1 MKWYNIEPV
10 SMTFNGNTIAT
21 AVKLQIKISYT
32 VGNGG
37 TFTYELAD
45 AQGNIVHTV
54 EQPIPTN
61 VFTSY
66 SDAGA
71 VAFACAELGLTL
83 A

>member
-1 MKWYNIEPV
+1 MRYYDIEPV
-10 SMTFNGNTIAT
+10 ALIFNGNTIAT

-45 AQGNIVHTV
+45 SQGNVIHTV
-54 EQPIPTN
+54 EQPIPTD
-61 VFTSY
+61 VFSSY
-66 SDAGA
+66 SDSAA
-71 VAFACAELGLTL
+71 VAFACNELGVTL

>member
-10 SMTFNGNTIAT
+10 NMEFNGQTIAT
-21 AVKLQIKISYT
+21 AVKLQIKIAYT

-45 AQGNIVHTV
+45 TYGNIVHTID
-54 EQPIPTN
+54 QPIPTD
-61 VFTSY
+61 VFSSY
-66 SDAGA
+66 SDAAA
-71 VAFACAELGLTL
+71 VAFACNELNLTL